1 MIHFCA
7 TIVFNWEHHLIGQI
21 IRFAVIRYVQTI
33 FNLVYITVY
42 KRTENT
48 VPNRENISKIPI
60 CPRLLEVVMKFVS
73 VGRNDHPTYRL
84 IYS

>member
-1 MIHFCA
+1 MIDFCA
-7 TIVFNWEHHLIGQI
+7 TIVFDWEHHLRGQI
-21 IRFAVIRYVQTI
+21 IRCAVIRYAQTI

-48 VPNRENISKIPI
+48 VPNSETISKMPI
-60 CPRLLEVVMKFVS
+60 SPRLLEVVMKFVS
-73 VGRNDHPTYRL
+73 VGRKEHPTYRL